1 MSVTKQATV
10 KWLDF
15 VRRFPIA
22 CHCVRILAM
31 LSQTVEYALRAVVF
45 LAQHSPNA
53 QKTADIAAATQVPS
67 AYLSK
72 VLQGLRAKDIVRLQR
87 GIGGG
92 VSLVKT
98 PDQLTIL
105 AVVSAV
111 EPIQRITTCP
121 LDLKTHGTRLCAL
134 HRRMDNAMLQM
145 EEAFAATTLA
155 ELLEDP
161 NPSIPLCGL

>member
-1 MSVTKQATV
+1 
-10 KWLDF
+10 
-15 VRRFPIA
+15 
-22 CHCVRILAM
+22 M

-53 QKTADIAAATQVPS
+53 QKTADIAAATQVPP

-92 VSLVKT
+92 VSLAKT
-98 PDQLTIL
+98 PEELTIL
-105 AVVSAV
+105 AVVNAV

-145 EEAFAATTLA
+145 EQAFAATSLA